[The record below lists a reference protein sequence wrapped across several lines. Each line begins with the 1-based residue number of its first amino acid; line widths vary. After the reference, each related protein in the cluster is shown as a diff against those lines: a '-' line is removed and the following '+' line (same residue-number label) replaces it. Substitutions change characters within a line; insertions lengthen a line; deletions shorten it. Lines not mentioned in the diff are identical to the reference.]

1 MKVDAD
7 VLLPFT
13 SFCSEGIITRE
24 VKEDRS
30 FDTEILIIYLG
41 TIRATVMSHQ
51 IYQLPSVVE
60 MIVVL

>member
-30 FDTEILIIYLG
+30 FDTEILIYLG